1 MRIGIVLPSVPAYS
15 ETFFNT
21 KIKGLQEQG
30 HTVLLFINPG
40 TEIPNSR
47 YKVIQLPKVS
57 GSRLQI
63 IRNSLFCLS
72 KAIVFH
78 FPTVCKLYQLDTKDN
93 ISFSKKLKN
102 SIVNS
107 VFYGHNLDW
116 IHFGYGTLAIGKENV
131 AEAIGAK
138 MGVSFRGF
146 DIGIY
151 PLKNKKCY
159 NLLWEKVDKVH
170 VISDDI
176 KNLVLINGF
185 KYENKIVK
193 ICPAID
199 TSFFSN
205 SSIEKTSNQ
214 IPQLITVARLNWKKG
229 LEYTLEALF
238 ILKEKGIRFYF
249 TIIGDG
255 KEFEKLKF
263 AVNQLKLTNQVSFL
277 GKLSATEVK
286 NKLESADLYIQ
297 YSLQEGFCNAVL
309 EAQAMGKICI
319 VSDAE
324 GLTENVVDGITGF
337 VVPKGNSVAL
347 AKKIKDVLAL
357 SLEQKN
363 TISKNAIER
372 VQTNFNSINQQK
384 KWLTFFN

>member
-47 YKVIQLPKVS
+47 YIVIQLPKVS

-107 VFYGHNLDW
+107 AFYGHNLDW

-146 DIGIY
+146 DYYVY
-151 PLKNKKCY
+151 PIKNPNVYELLYSKKCKY
-159 NLLWEKVDKVH
+159 HVLTDAMKVK
-170 VISDDI
+170 
-176 KNLVLINGF
+176 LIAKGVASANCT
-185 KYENKIVK
+185 I
-193 ICPAID
+193 IPPAID
-199 TSFFSN
+199 LQIFKNPLFVKDTAQL
-205 SSIEKTSNQ
+205 SIGT
-214 IPQLITVARLNWKKG
+214 IARLHWIKG
-229 LEYTLEALF
+229 IESTLEALALLHHEGVDF
-238 ILKEKGIRFYF
+238 LYTIVGDGIEKEKLIF
-249 TIIGDG
+249 T
-255 KEFEKLKF
+255 
-263 AVNQLKLTNQVSFL
+263 VNQLGLNNKVLFL
-277 GKLSATEVK
+277 GKLEPSAV
-286 NKLESADLYIQ
+286 KLEIEKWQLYIQ

-347 AKKIKDVLAL
+347 AKK
-357 SLEQKN
+357 
-363 TISKNAIER
+363 
-372 VQTNFNSINQQK
+372 
-384 KWLTFFN
+384 